1 MGKNWNNRRLSPR
14 ERARVRDPKTLL
26 ARARAMRHEASDA
39 ERMLWRHLRARR
51 LAGFKFRRQEVI
63 GPYIVDLVCFH
74 ARLIIEADGG
84 QHAEQQVYDQQR
96 SAALAAKGYRVLRF
110 WNNEILNDIDGV
122 LERIRIELCRSPHP
136 DPLPGGRGRLGVQ
149 SMSVDPER
157 PSPLPQGEG
166 D

>member
-1 MGKNWNNRRLSPR
+1 MGKNWNNRPLSPR

-96 SAALAAKGYRVLRF
+96 SAALAARGYRVLRF
-110 WNNEILNDIDGV
+110 WNNEVLNDIDGV
-122 LERIRIELCRSPHP
+122 LERIRMGLVRSPHP
-136 DPLPGGRGRLGVQ
+136 DPLP
-149 SMSVDPER
+149 E
-157 PSPLPQGEG
+157 GEG
-166 D
+166 ASQPSGEKKHP